1 MGGKV
6 LFIDDD
12 PISGK
17 LINWAM
23 EGLGHEVRV
32 TTNGEKA
39 LEEVKKGYVP
49 NVVVCDICMPGIDGY
64 EVCRTMKRH
73 PALKNTLFIAQTGWH
88 TPEREKQSKE
98 AGFDHHLVKP
108 VDVNELLE
116 ILCLSMKGKNGDE
129 IKQRDDGRQT
139 VHYF

>member
-23 EGLGHEVRV
+23 EGLGHEIRV
-32 TTNGEKA
+32 ATDGEKA
-39 LEEVKKGYVP
+39 LEEVRKGYIP

-64 EVCRTMKRH
+64 ETCRTMKQH
-73 PALKNTLFIAQTGWH
+73 PALTNTLFIAQTGWH
-88 TPEREKQSKE
+88 TPERAKKSME
-98 AGFDHHLVKP
+98 AGFDHHLIKP

-116 ILCLSMKGKNGDE
+116 ILCLSMKGKAPEKKPKRGDRE
-129 IKQRDDGRQT
+129 T